1 MCSRIATGFGSA
13 IFGVIV
19 IVAAILLF
27 KFANP
32 ASWLKSLAIP
42 FMLVW
47 LIMGIGGSADGY
59 ISRKSIPEKVSLF
72 EKDQKD
78 FFSKEIVKV
87 EKTHNS
93 WQGIRV
99 FCQ

>member
-1 MCSRIATGFGSA
+1 
-13 IFGVIV
+13 
-19 IVAAILLF
+19 
-27 KFANP
+27 
-32 ASWLKSLAIP
+32 
-42 FMLVW
+42 
-47 LIMGIGGSADGY
+47 MGIGGSADGY